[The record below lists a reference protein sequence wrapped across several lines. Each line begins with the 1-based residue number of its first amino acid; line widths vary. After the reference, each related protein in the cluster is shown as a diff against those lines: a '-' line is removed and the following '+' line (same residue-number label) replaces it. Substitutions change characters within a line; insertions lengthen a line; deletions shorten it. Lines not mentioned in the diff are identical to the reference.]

1 MQWFGNQQ
9 ILKSLVVIN
18 EGDITWIKKYE
29 EKKKKKTRA
38 PKAYTPEMAVYARV
52 CARVCTHSQVTS

>member
-1 MQWFGNQQ
+1 MKVTLHESKNMR
-9 ILKSLVVIN
+9 
-18 EGDITWIKKYE
+18 KK
-29 EKKKKKTRA
+29 KKKKKTRA

>member
-1 MQWFGNQQ
+1 MQQFGNQQ

-29 EKKKKKTRA
+29 EKKNRA
-38 PKAYTPEMAVYARV
+38 PKAYTPEMAVYACV
-52 CARVCTHSQVTS
+52 CARVCVHAQVTC